1 MEQAQQREKKWTYI
15 VDGETYDVSK
25 LPGQSQQAFKLKV
38 EANTDLQQLNKQ
50 QAIHTAALTQLR
62 SVIENS
68 LTEEALIED
77 DELVSDAESEG
88 SNDN

>member
-1 MEQAQQREKKWTYI
+1 MEQTQQTEKKWTYI

-25 LPGQSQQAFKLKV
+25 LPGQSQQAFKLMV

-62 SVIENS
+62 TIIES
-68 LTEEALIED
+68 DLTEEALIAED
-77 DELVSDAESEG
+77 SDANNSDE
-88 SNDN
+88 

>member
-25 LPGQSQQAFKLKV
+25 LPGQSQQAFKLMV

-62 SVIENS
+62 TIIES
-68 LTEEALIED
+68 DLTEEALIAED
-77 DELVSDAESEG
+77 SDANNSDE
-88 SNDN
+88 